1 LQAKEKRKLREQE
14 VAKAQMSAAL
24 NKGISWGMGGEDA
37 SVDMDDDSGAP
48 SVDWRA
54 YSQTHSLT
62 DHQQKMADKLRR
74 LENRIRN
81 LSSEIEKIKVSH
93 SFHCL
98 CHTPNNEALA

>member
-1 LQAKEKRKLREQE
+1 MPECAVKSQAQEKRREREKE
-14 VAKAQMSAAL
+14 VAKAQMAAAL
-24 NKGISWGMGGEDA
+24 NRGISWGMGGEDA
-37 SVDMDDDSGAP
+37 SVDAGEESGAP

-81 LSSEIEKIKVSH
+81 LSAEAEKIKVSM
-93 SFHCL
+93 CG
-98 CHTPNNEALA
+98 A